1 MWGSMNSP
9 NHNLSRWFR
18 GTEASPSA
26 SPAEKAAGPPRS
38 NRRSIGFGEFMR
50 TLQSDLKA
58 AGEHKLSILDL
69 GSTSPA
75 NISLFTEMGLRV
87 STEDVLR
94 ACKDPDYVVRQE
106 DGSDQFDADKFL
118 AQNLAYPETHFDAV
132 LCWDI
137 ADYVPEQLV
146 KPLVER
152 IFSLLKPHGTVLAF
166 FHDKDLG
173 GGSPFYRYHIVQPD
187 TLEMEAKP
195 TLKLQRI
202 FNNRHVEQLFANF
215 ASRKFFLGRDN
226 LREVIIVR

>member
-1 MWGSMNSP
+1 MNSP
-9 NHNLSRWFR
+9 NRNPSRWFR
-18 GTEASPSA
+18 GADTSPSA
-26 SPAEKAAGPPRS
+26 SPAEKAKSTARTI
-38 NRRSIGFGEFMR
+38 RRSIGFGEFMR
-50 TLQSDLKA
+50 SLQSDLKA
-58 AGEHKLSILDL
+58 AGERKLAILDL

-75 NISLFTEMGLRV
+75 NIALFTEMGLRV

-106 DGSDQFDADKFL
+106 DGSEQFDANKFL
-118 AQNLAYPETHFDAV
+118 AQNLAYPETKFDAV

-152 IFSLLKPHGTVLAF
+152 IFLLLKPHGTLLAF

-173 GGSPFYRYHIVQPD
+173 GGSPFYRYHIVEPD

-195 TLKLQRI
+195 SIKLQRI
-202 FNNRHVEQLFANF
+202 FNNRHIEQLFAEF

>member
-1 MWGSMNSP
+1 MNSP
-9 NHNLSRWFR
+9 NHSLSRWFR
-18 GTEASPSA
+18 GNDPASSA
-26 SPAEKAAGPPRS
+26 SPAEKAKGPRIS
-38 NRRSIGFGEFMR
+38 RRSIGFGEFMR
-50 TLQSDLKA
+50 ALQSDLKA
-58 AGEHKLSILDL
+58 AGEKKLAVLDL

-94 ACKDPDYVVRQE
+94 ACKDPDYFVRQE
-106 DGSDQFDADKFL
+106 DGSEQFDANKFL
-118 AQNLAYPETHFDAV
+118 AENLAYPEAQFDAV
-132 LCWDI
+132 LSWDI

-152 IFSLLKPHGTVLAF
+152 IFALLKPHGTLLAF
-166 FHDKDLG
+166 FHDKDL

-195 TLKLQRI
+195 SLKLQRI
-202 FNNRHVEQLFANF
+202 FNNRHIEQLFANF

>member
-1 MWGSMNSP
+1 MNSP
-9 NHNLSRWFR
+9 NHSLSRWFR
-18 GTEASPSA
+18 GTDPSSSA
-26 SPAEKAAGPPRS
+26 SPAEKAKGPRI

-50 TLQSDLKA
+50 TLQSDLKV
-58 AGEHKLSILDL
+58 AGEKKLAILDL

-94 ACKDPDYVVRQE
+94 ACKDPDYVARQE
-106 DGSDQFDADKFL
+106 DGSEQFDASRFL
-118 AQNLAYPETHFDAV
+118 TENLVYPEMQFDAV

-146 KPLVER
+146 KPLVDR
-152 IFSLLKPHGTVLAF
+152 VFLLLKPHGTLLAF
-166 FHDKDLG
+166 FHDKDMG
-173 GGSPFYRYHIVQPD
+173 AASPFYRYHIIQPD
-187 TLEMEAKP
+187 MLEMEAKP
-195 TLKLQRI
+195 SLKLQRI
-202 FNNRHVEQLFANF
+202 FNNRHIEQLFANF

>member
-1 MWGSMNSP
+1 MNSP

-18 GTEASPSA
+18 GGDASPSA
-26 SPAEKAAGPPRS
+26 SPAEKAKGSARTI
-38 NRRSIGFGEFMR
+38 RRSIGFGEFMR

-58 AGEHKLSILDL
+58 AGEKKLAILDL

-75 NISLFTEMGLRV
+75 NIALFTEMGLRV

-94 ACKDPDYVVRQE
+94 ACKDPDYTVRQK
-106 DGSDQFDADKFL
+106 DGSEQFDAAKFL
-118 AQNLAYPETHFDAV
+118 LQNLAYPETQFDAV

-152 IFSLLKPHGTVLAF
+152 IFFLLKPHGTLLAF

-195 TLKLQRI
+195 SMKLQRI
-202 FNNRHVEQLFANF
+202 FNNRHIEQLFSNF

>member
-1 MWGSMNSP
+1 MNSP
-9 NHNLSRWFR
+9 NHSLSRWLR
-18 GTEASPSA
+18 GTDPSPSA
-26 SPAEKAAGPPRS
+26 SPAEKAANSARS
-38 NRRSIGFGEFMR
+38 IRRSIGFGEFMR
-50 TLQSDLKA
+50 TLQSDLKG
-58 AGEHKLSILDL
+58 AGEKRLAILDL

-94 ACKDPDYVVRQE
+94 ACKDSDYIVRQE
-106 DGSDQFDADKFL
+106 DGSEQFDANKFL
-118 AQNLAYPETHFDAV
+118 AQNVAYGENQFDAV

-152 IFSLLKPHGTVLAF
+152 IFFLLKPHGTVLAF

-187 TLEMEAKP
+187 ALEMEAKP
-195 TLKLQRI
+195 SIKLQRV
-202 FNNRHVEQLFANF
+202 FNNRHIEQLFANF
-215 ASRKFFLGRDN
+215 GSRKFFLGRDN